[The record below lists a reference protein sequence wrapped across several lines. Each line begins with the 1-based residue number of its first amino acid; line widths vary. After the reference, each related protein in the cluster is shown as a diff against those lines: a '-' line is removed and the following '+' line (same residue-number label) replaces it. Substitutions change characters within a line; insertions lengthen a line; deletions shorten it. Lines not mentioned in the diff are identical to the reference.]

1 MRDTKPGRILA
12 EESENPW
19 VKLILWSNEEN
30 EFLTRR
36 WNGFIRHVVES
47 RLAVLERLGL
57 TDEEQRAFMEDC
69 GTERADFKQVVQL
82 PTHELNEAKKFFPG
96 GTNFTKLI

>member
-36 WNGFIRHVVES
+36 WNGFIRHVVELK
-47 RLAVLERLGL
+47 LAAWNAWV
-57 TDEEQRAFMEDC
+57 
-69 GTERADFKQVVQL
+69 
-82 PTHELNEAKKFFPG
+82 
-96 GTNFTKLI
+96 